1 VLPPALLFLSSP
13 LRALS
18 RCGSTPLRNG
28 STPSRLLAFHW
39 GSWWR
44 SLLRAFLSS
53 FWLPKR
59 RRPSV
64 PSPTPSRMRSLKPML
79 TKRHSGGRESGRS
92 CAAWVG
98 SREET
103 TTNWGGRGAP
113 PNRCIPL
120 ALRISLTA
128 FASSAKIG
136 VRKFVYPARTDV
148 SKSSDGVPSAVNH
161 ARLHGMSGSVLQR
174 QIACRDASCRAAPDS
189 A

>member
-1 VLPPALLFLSSP
+1 MLKCLYAAIPYAPLSLSGP

-18 RCGSTPLRNG
+18 RCGSTPLQNG

-44 SLLRAFLSS
+44 SSLRAFLSS

-98 SREET
+98 FARGDYDKLGGSRRT
-103 TTNWGGRGAP
+103 SAWFS
-113 PNRCIPL
+113 NRRPRMLYI
-120 ALRISLTA
+120 
-128 FASSAKIG
+128 
-136 VRKFVYPARTDV
+136 
-148 SKSSDGVPSAVNH
+148 H
-161 ARLHGMSGSVLQR
+161 QR
-174 QIACRDASCRAAPDS
+174 QSHPADDFHPPTGTMSWRFGSAP
-189 A
+189 

>member
-1 VLPPALLFLSSP
+1 MLKCLYAAIPYALLSLSGP

-18 RCGSTPLRNG
+18 RCGSTPLQNG

-44 SLLRAFLSS
+44 SSLRAFLSS

-98 SREET
+98 FARGDYDKLGGSR
-103 TTNWGGRGAP
+103 
-113 PNRCIPL
+113 
-120 ALRISLTA
+120 
-128 FASSAKIG
+128 
-136 VRKFVYPARTDV
+136 RT
-148 SKSSDGVPSAVNH
+148 SKSRAKRPQTKRFSRCPRFADTVGDPRFVNWRRIMKGADEMFLNRPSRYLD
-161 ARLHGMSGSVLQR
+161 ARR
-174 QIACRDASCRAAPDS
+174 
-189 A
+189 